1 MKSRN
6 RVAFFNILSTVLLR
20 GISLFTAPLFGKLLG
35 DANYGVV
42 SLYMVWVGVVQIA
55 FTLQTQS
62 TLVNGRIEYPE
73 ERQKQYQSS
82 IMTLSAVS
90 YLVFSLLV
98 LLLMGPV
105 SRVLKLEPL
114 LIGLIL
120 FHGFGGFCVLFINS
134 KLTYE
139 FKAGLNC
146 LISVAVP
153 VITLVLSLVLVLNLP
168 QDVNYYGRILA
179 LAVPNGLIGVGFF
192 MYILLKGRTF
202 YNREYWKFCLSL
214 SLPLVFYNLSDLV
227 LGQSDRVMLQHM
239 LSEAAV
245 GQYSMAYN
253 FGAILFTIF
262 VALNNS
268 WCPFFYED
276 MKRGRKEALH
286 AQAKNFLELFTILS
300 MGFILLAP
308 EVYRAYQFASPEF
321 WPGTGLIPF
330 FAASYFF
337 NFLCTFPVNYEYYHK
352 KTKAVA
358 VITITASLV
367 NIALN
372 YVLIRLVGMPGAA
385 IATAASHG
393 LQLTLHYLYCR
404 FMLGK
409 GDYPFPLKLWIGYLA
424 AFLAVMVL
432 LFLTEGV
439 WLLRWGFG
447 AVLGIWELHRIVKRK
462 VLF

>member
-20 GISLFTAPLFGKLLG
+20 GISLFTAPLFSRLLG
-35 DANYGVV
+35 DEGYGVV
-42 SLYMVWVGVVQIA
+42 SLYMVWVGVLQIV
-55 FTLQTQS
+55 FTFQTYN
-62 TLVNGRIEYPE
+62 TLVNARIEYPE
-73 ERQKQYQSS
+73 EQQARYQSS
-82 IMTLSAVS
+82 VMSLSLITYLCLSAV
-90 YLVFSLLV
+90 V
-98 LLLMGPV
+98 LLLMDPI
-105 SRVLKLEPL
+105 SRLLEMEGKIIAL
-114 LIGLIL
+114 LLL
-120 FHGFGGFCVLFINS
+120 HGFGGFSILFINT
-134 KLTYE
+134 KFTYE

-146 LISVAVP
+146 LVSVLVP
-153 VITLVLSLVLVLNLP
+153 VTSLVLSLVLILAMP
-168 QDVNYYGRILA
+168 DQAHFGRILA
-179 LAVPNGLIGVGFF
+179 LSATNGIIGIGFCV
-192 MYILLKGRTF
+192 YILLKGRTLVS
-202 YNREYWKFCLSL
+202 REYWHFCLTL

-227 LGQSDRVMLQHM
+227 LGQSDRVMLQKM

-245 GQYSMAYN
+245 GQYSLAYN
-253 FGAILFTIF
+253 FGALLFTIF
-262 VALNNS
+262 GALNNS

-276 MKRGRKEALH
+276 MKQGRRESIRD
-286 AQAKNFLELFTILS
+286 QARNFLELFTVLS
-300 MGFILLAP
+300 MGFILLAT
-308 EVYRAYQFASPEF
+308 EVYHVFASREF

-337 NFLCTFPVNYEYYHK
+337 NFLCTFPVNFEYYHK

-432 LFLTEGV
+432 VFLADGA

-447 AVLGIWELHRIVKRK
+447 AALGIWELHRIIKRK
-462 VLF
+462 ALF